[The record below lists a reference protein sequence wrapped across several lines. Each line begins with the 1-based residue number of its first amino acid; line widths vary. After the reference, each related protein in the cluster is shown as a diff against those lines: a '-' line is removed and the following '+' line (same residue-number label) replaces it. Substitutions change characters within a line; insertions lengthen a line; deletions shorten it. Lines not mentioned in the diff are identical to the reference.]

1 MQVHAFFPSQV
12 DWIRIGIKVGLRNPR
27 FNKIANDSDVYQNLR
42 SALKYS
48 RDVCIKVK
56 LLSEET
62 LV

>member
-1 MQVHAFFPSQV
+1 MQVHAFFPTQV

-48 RDVCIKVK
+48 RVDFSAI
-56 LLSEET
+56 LP
-62 LV
+62 